1 MRFDGFDDIDRD
13 EETTEREAP
22 PVPLDAA
29 ESAWDPWLR
38 ALYLRALAAEESPTL
53 H

>member
-1 MRFDGFDDIDRD
+1 MRFDGFDEIDRD
-13 EETTEREAP
+13 EAESEEVVP

-38 ALYLRALAAEESPTL
+38 ALYLRALAEQEPPTV